1 MPNIY
6 QIELNLKGDLNAK
19 LDDAIKK
26 AQNLKSITN
35 NIGGREVALIIRQE
49 GEDITLILISQK
61 NA

>member
-35 NIGGREVALIIRQE
+35 NIGGRGGSLIIRQE

>member
-35 NIGGREVALIIRQE
+35 NIGGRGGSLVI
-49 GEDITLILISQK
+49 
-61 NA
+61 